1 MKKLA
6 NQRNVPQR
14 KTKMMHLVRRACVHI
29 CRFILTC
36 VSGSSPRSHSPLPGD
51 GGKVGPPKKRK
62 KQAILAAKPV
72 APVEPPSS
80 PVTETTNLDSD
91 SDADIA
97 PKRLTKRKRRAVQED
112 EDEDDAPAAPASS
125 SPPPTAAEEEDEE
138 MADDD
143 EGESEIEQVENKKG
157 ATKRY
162 VLVYRRKSV

>member
-1 MKKLA
+1 MHSFTKL
-6 NQRNVPQR
+6 NINNVTRTYSDTIATQISER
-14 KTKMMHLVRRACVHI
+14 LQEWKEEYDSWLH
-29 CRFILTC
+29 
-36 VSGSSPRSHSPLPGD
+36 
-51 GGKVGPPKKRK
+51 
-62 KQAILAAKPV
+62 
-72 APVEPPSS
+72 
-80 PVTETTNLDSD
+80 TTN
-91 SDADIA
+91 
-97 PKRLTKRKRRAVQED
+97 QEED